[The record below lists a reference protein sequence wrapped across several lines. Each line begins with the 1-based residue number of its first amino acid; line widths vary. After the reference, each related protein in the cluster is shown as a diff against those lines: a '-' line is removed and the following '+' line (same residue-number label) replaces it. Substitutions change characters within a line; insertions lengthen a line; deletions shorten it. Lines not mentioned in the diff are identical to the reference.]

1 MRSLFWE
8 FLRWLNGCHFPRREP
23 FIVEN
28 KWRTRIRC
36 MCGATNIVVEGLPEH
51 PWMNR

>member
-1 MRSLFWE
+1 MKGLILE
-8 FLRWLNGCHFPRREP
+8 FLCWLNGCHFPRREP

-36 MCGATNIVVEGLPEH
+36 KCGAINVVVDGLPEH
-51 PWMNR
+51 PWMSR